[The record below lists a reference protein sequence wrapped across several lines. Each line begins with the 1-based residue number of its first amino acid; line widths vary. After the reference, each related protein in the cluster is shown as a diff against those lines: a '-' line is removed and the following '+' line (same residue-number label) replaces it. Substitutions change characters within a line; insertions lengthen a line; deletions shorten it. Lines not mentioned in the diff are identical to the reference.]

1 LYKYIERTDTEATI
15 LVRATS
21 DEATVAAGDSYS
33 VALDKNG
40 NVYTWGYNGYGN
52 LGLGNTDYR
61 TLPVKVDNLQGI
73 IKIAAGNVSTFA
85 IDNNNHLWAAG
96 YNGYGNLGYN
106 GNGQFGV
113 NNYTTYYLP
122 QQMKT
127 EDGRGILQNIK
138 KVSAGATHTIVLS
151 DDGTAYATG
160 YNGYGQLGIGDTTTK
175 ILPTKMIDTEG
186 NVVTR
191 IKDIEANGYSSMVS
205 VKPTTTTDT
214 TGNQTTRRNNRS
226 KRNRKR
232 NKIVCKSRWNSMDNR
247 I

>member
-1 LYKYIERTDTEATI
+1 MLDAN
-15 LVRATS
+15 
-21 DEATVAAGDSYS
+21 GS
-33 VALDKNG
+33 VW
-40 NVYTWGYNGYGN
+40 NV
-52 LGLGNTDYR
+52 
-61 TLPVKVDNLQGI
+61 
-73 IKIAAGNVSTFA
+73 
-85 IDNNNHLWAAG
+85 
-96 YNGYGNLGYN
+96 GYN

-127 EDGRGILQNIK
+127 EDGSGILQNIK

-151 DDGTAYATG
+151 DDGIAYSTG

-191 IKDIEANGYSSMVS
+191 IKDIEANGYSSMIS

-214 TGNQTTRRNNRS
+214 TGNQTTTAGIYIAGYNNYGQLYTKNAVSRTNLTKVQEDKNIITMAS
-226 KRNRKR
+226 T
-232 NKIVCKSRWNSMDNR
+232 KIHHIKHQQ
-247 I
+247 